1 MPLHVTKSSITESK
15 TSNSLK
21 PVSQSPISDL
31 SVLSLACTTFPLTV
45 PCNHQLPRSVPIVTI
60 SVIIAR
66 VIAVAIFIIFD
77 IVRSVRMMLDLLVVD
92 VLQSI
97 GATYRTILPM
107 GTAMMVIVLCGLALG
122 GKCRGEV
129 GTGRKRATR
138 CN

>member
-1 MPLHVTKSSITESK
+1 MSTIAIGKLLCYGTTFECYAVEGTWFALYVTKSSITETK

-21 PVSQSPISDL
+21 PVSQSPTSNL

-66 VIAVAIFIIFD
+66 VIAVAKFVGFV

-92 VLQSI
+92 VLQNI
-97 GATYRTILPM
+97 GEL
-107 GTAMMVIVLCGLALG
+107 L
-122 GKCRGEV
+122 
-129 GTGRKRATR
+129 TGRFFQWGRR
-138 CN
+138 